1 MGKRKEETDM
11 GKFLSATIYKQDGTI
26 IEKSYDQEPSLG
38 DLQYLVGG
46 YIERISCLK
55 DGKICDMII
64 NEEGRMYDYDVN
76 KEATKLFVAWL
87 DKEKRISPIRDV
99 VGDVVV
105 FNNFSLS

>member
-1 MGKRKEETDM
+1 
-11 GKFLSATIYKQDGTI
+11 
-26 IEKSYDQEPSLG
+26 
-38 DLQYLVGG
+38 LVGG

-64 NEEGRMYDYDVN
+64 NEEGRLFDMDVN

-87 DKEKRISPIRDV
+87 DNENRISPIRDV